1 MNAVIVG
8 GGLVGCAVAL
18 ELARRDVGVVCLER
32 AVPGA
37 EASSAAGGIL
47 APRVEAHGDPAAR
60 AMGLASLAMYERWL
74 DSLGKDVGFR
84 RSGVLAVR
92 PESPDADAVR
102 IHGAALSRIAPGLA
116 AQEAWWLPDEA
127 LLDTRLLVGAVR
139 DAAAAAGVNFRSGAS
154 VTGVE
159 PLLVRLAG
167 GECVE
172 GVSVVCA
179 GAWTAAVSGLGAL
192 PVRPV
197 RGQLAALADTETTTA
212 VVFGP
217 AGYLVPR
224 RDELV
229 VGATMEEVAFTR
241 GVTAGGVRHVLDHA
255 LGLAPR
261 LAGAELLRSWSS
273 FRPGSPDGQPL
284 VGLHRG
290 MWVASGHF
298 RNGILLA
305 PLTAKRL
312 ADAMLQGAAL
322 PPTWNPDRFAG

>member
-18 ELARRDVGVVCLER
+18 ELARRDVRVVCLER
-32 AVPGA
+32 SVPGA

-47 APRVEAHGDPAAR
+47 APRVEAHGDPVAR
-60 AMGLASLAMYERWL
+60 GMGLESLAMYEGWL
-74 DSLGKDVGFR
+74 DSLGSDVGFR

-92 PESPDADAVR
+92 PESPDIDAVVVN
-102 IHGAALSRIAPGLA
+102 GAALTRIAPGLVA
-116 AQEAWWLPDEA
+116 REAWWLADEA
-127 LLDTRLLVGAVR
+127 LLDTRRLVGAVR
-139 DAAAAAGVNFRSGAS
+139 RAAVEAGVEFRTGVA
-154 VTGVE
+154 VTGVQ
-159 PLLVRLAG
+159 PAGVDLVD
-167 GECVE
+167 GEHVE
-172 GVSVVCA
+172 GTAIVCA
-179 GAWTAAVSGLGAL
+179 GAWTARVPELSSL

-224 RDELV
+224 HDELV
-229 VGATMEEVAFTR
+229 VGATMEEVGFTR
-241 GVTAGGVRHVLDHA
+241 GVSAGGVRHVLDHA
-255 LGLAPR
+255 IGLAPK

-284 VGLHRG
+284 VGQHRG
-290 MWVASGHF
+290 IWVASGHF

-305 PLTAKRL
+305 PLTATRL
-312 ADAMLQGAAL
+312 ADAMLRGAAL
-322 PPTWNPDRFAG
+322 PPTWNPDRLSG

>member
-18 ELARRDVGVVCLER
+18 ELARRGVGVVCLER

-47 APRVEAHGDPAAR
+47 APRVEAHGDPVAR
-60 AMGLASLAMYERWL
+60 AMGLESLAMYEGWL
-74 DSLGKDVGFR
+74 DSLGNEVGFR
-84 RSGVLAVR
+84 RSGLLVVR
-92 PESPDADAVR
+92 PECPDAEAVVVS
-102 IHGAALSRIAPGLA
+102 GSVLARIAPGLVA
-116 AQEAWWLPDEA
+116 REAWWLADES
-127 LLDTRLLVGAVR
+127 LLDTRRLVGAVR
-139 DAAAAAGVNFRSGAS
+139 HAAAEAGVSFRSGVAVMGVRPDS
-154 VTGVE
+154 VD
-159 PLLVRLAG
+159 LAG
-167 GECVE
+167 GERVD
-172 GVSVVCA
+172 GTVIVCA
-179 GAWTAAVSGLGAL
+179 GAWTAAVPELSAL

-197 RGQLAALADTETTTA
+197 RGQLAALADTSTTSA

-224 RDELV
+224 HDELV
-229 VGATMEEVAFTR
+229 VGATMEEVGFAR
-241 GVTAGGVRHVLDHA
+241 GVSAGGVRHVLDHA
-255 LGLAPR
+255 IGLAPK
-261 LAGAELLRSWSS
+261 LAGVELLRSWSS

-284 VGLHRG
+284 VGQHRG
-290 MWVASGHF
+290 VWVASGHF

-312 ADAMLQGAAL
+312 VDAMLRGAAL